1 MCPPTSGAT
10 GCASRTPRQMQSTCM
25 ARTTGARVQGGAGRG
40 RGPAQSSRCAGA
52 GGPAVSRSVGISG
65 CLLGMAARQQQQ
77 QQQQLL
83 CRGDRRA
90 VCPAERAPCR
100 LCAEPVGWLR
110 ECEGAQ
116 HRPSLC
122 ARLPVMVQQLS
133 QARVWLCVAV
143 CHICVPAGSASSAGC
158 CTPSRTLTGSASPAA
173 CSWTN
178 TTCAAAAAASRRRP
192 APRSATTAAQV
203 QAGQWGQRPWTR
215 TAV

>member
-1 MCPPTSGAT
+1 MRRA
-10 GCASRTPRQMQSTCM
+10 RQGRCSQH
-25 ARTTGARVQGGAGRG
+25 AWPELQVRVCRAGRGGAGGLHR
-40 RGPAQSSRCAGA
+40 AA
-52 GGPAVSRSVGISG
+52 AVLVLAVLWCHGQLGSG
-65 CLLGMAARQQQQ
+65 CLLGMAARQQQQQ